1 MFHSVGDDDGD
12 DGDDDDGDDDRM
24 MMTMTMTMTMTT
36 MMMTMKI
43 TAMMM
48 MMITAMMVM
57 MMMMMVV
64 VMVTMMLMMVMVMVM
79 TMTITTTTTMMMMIT
94 AMMVMMMMMMM
105 MMKSTFWDRNIDKI
119 VQGIVFGEFCRAR
132 ECLLRWLPP
141 VLHFP
146 ESLNFTK
153 GFLTHHDGLVPVVA
167 RWCYNSF
174 YLLNSCAPNIN
185 FVSMATIQ
193 RSKYT
198 LY

>member
-1 MFHSVGDDDGD
+1 MADSSSGSVACSDKWTCTDTVLRYLSSHKLDFYFYSCENRFFEGSFLADF
-12 DGDDDDGDDDRM
+12 M
-24 MMTMTMTMTMTT
+24 HFSCMETLIVCEHKWVTT
-36 MMMTMKI
+36 EVLSNWEVCMRRLY
-43 TAMMM
+43 
-48 MMITAMMVM
+48 V
-57 MMMMMVV
+57 
-64 VMVTMMLMMVMVMVM
+64 
-79 TMTITTTTTMMMMIT
+79 
-94 AMMVMMMMMMM
+94 
-105 MMKSTFWDRNIDKI
+105 S
-119 VQGIVFGEFCRAR
+119 
-132 ECLLRWLPP
+132 LRWLPP

-198 LY
+198 LYLPFDCTLHKK